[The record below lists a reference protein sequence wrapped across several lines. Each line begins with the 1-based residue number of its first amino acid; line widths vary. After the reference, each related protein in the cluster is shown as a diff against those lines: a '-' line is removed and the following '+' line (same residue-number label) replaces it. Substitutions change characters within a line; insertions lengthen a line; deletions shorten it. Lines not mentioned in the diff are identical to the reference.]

1 LRILV
6 TNDDGIEAEGLQQL
20 AAELAE
26 WADVIVAAPSAERS
40 ASGHSI
46 TLTRPVYAEPY
57 RRGRVSGWSVDGTPA
72 DCVKLAVEVL
82 LEDRPDLVVSGIN
95 HGSNL
100 GRDVF
105 YSGTVSAAIEA
116 CFLGLCG
123 VAVSQARPNPANL
136 AWAAKF
142 VRWWLETS
150 FVLPP
155 PGVIY
160 NVNLPPFED
169 LSAAPRELVPAVL
182 GRRVYRNQFRPETS
196 PDGRPGWRLGGTPLV
211 DDEEPRSD
219 VAVVARG
226 QAAIT
231 PLKLEI
237 TADDVLDRLRPV
249 SLSIP
254 RAGEAMLPKRGGGA
268 HRQ

>member
-1 LRILV
+1 LRILL
-6 TNDDGIEAEGLQQL
+6 TNDDGIEAEGLQRL

-26 WADVIVAAPSAERS
+26 WADVTVAAPSAERS

-57 RRGRVSGWSVDGTPA
+57 RRGSVSGWSVDGTPA

-82 LEDRPDLVVSGIN
+82 LKDRPDLVLSGIN

-123 VAVSQARPNPANL
+123 VAVSQARPDAFNL
-136 AWAAKF
+136 RWSARF
-142 VRWWLETS
+142 VRWWLETG
-150 FVLPP
+150 FTPPP

-160 NVNLPPFED
+160 NVNLPPFRD
-169 LSAAPRELVPAVL
+169 MSTAPRELVPAVL
-182 GRRVYRNQFRPETS
+182 GRRVYRNQFRPETD
-196 PDGRPGWRLGGTPLV
+196 PEGRAGWRLGGTPLV

-231 PLKLEI
+231 PLQLEI
-237 TADDVLDRLRPV
+237 TAVDVLDRLRPV
-249 SLSIP
+249 TLSI
-254 RAGEAMLPKRGGGA
+254 AGDGEAMLPKRGGGA
-268 HRQ
+268 HGQ